1 MLVDNILTFLA
12 LTCIYSGT
20 VSFFIK
26 LYISY
31 SKQLNIVAKINNR
44 TLHSKEVPTG
54 AGIVFSSLFVFFI
67 WAAYF
72 LGYLDA
78 RIIFYLSISGLF
90 VSLFGFI
97 DDLFN
102 IRASIKFSFQIISS
116 IIFLIALYSVNSKI
130 IIDAST
136 VNIYLLSF
144 ASIFLLVWGMNM
156 FNFMDGINGHLSSC
170 SLIIAWSASVLIYL
184 QQGLIT
190 DDSVVLFFLGLT
202 CLSFLFFN
210 FRPAITFMGD
220 SGSMFLGF
228 FMCAVIL
235 KNFFEGS
242 LNLSIW
248 IILLSYFLGD
258 CVPTT
263 IYRQLFIK
271 KWFLPHRSH
280 AYQNLARILENHSKV
295 TTLAIFYH
303 LFWLFPLSLLCL
315 LLPGKEFLFITISIS
330 PVLLF
335 NFLYGPRL
343 SNQ

>member
-170 SLIIAWSASVLIYL
+170 SLIIAWSAS
-184 QQGLIT
+184 
-190 DDSVVLFFLGLT
+190 
-202 CLSFLFFN
+202 
-210 FRPAITFMGD
+210 
-220 SGSMFLGF
+220 
-228 FMCAVIL
+228 
-235 KNFFEGS
+235 
-242 LNLSIW
+242 
-248 IILLSYFLGD
+248 
-258 CVPTT
+258 
-263 IYRQLFIK
+263 
-271 KWFLPHRSH
+271 
-280 AYQNLARILENHSKV
+280 
-295 TTLAIFYH
+295 
-303 LFWLFPLSLLCL
+303 
-315 LLPGKEFLFITISIS
+315 
-330 PVLLF
+330 
-335 NFLYGPRL
+335 
-343 SNQ
+343 